1 MKLLLSGLMLLN
13 PLIFFA
19 QVGIGTTSPSVA
31 AALDVTSTTK
41 GFLPPRMTAAQRV
54 NIPAPTPAGLI
65 IWCSDCGTSGELQV
79 FNGSAWTNMIGSAA
93 NGLPV
98 LSATTAATSITSSS
112 ALSGGNVTS
121 DGGSAVTERGICWNT
136 SSNPTIA
143 HSKFISTGTTGSF
156 SATLT
161 GLTAQTIYYVRA
173 YATNAYGISYGT
185 QISFRSG
192 DPSVGDSFG
201 GGKVAYILQSGDP
214 GYDINVMHGIIAAT
228 IDQSSGTT
236 WSNGNTTASHLST
249 GATATAL
256 GTGFTNTETIITIQG
271 NSGSYAAKL
280 CRDYRGGGY
289 SDWYLP
295 SKDEL
300 NKLYINNTLI
310 GLALS
315 GYYWSSSENRTES
328 AWVQSFGSGLQLDYW
343 TKSNNS
349 NSVRAV
355 RSF

>member
-1 MKLLLSGLMLLN
+1 
-13 PLIFFA
+13 
-19 QVGIGTTSPSVA
+19 
-31 AALDVTSTTK
+31 
-41 GFLPPRMTAAQRV
+41 MTAAQRV

-98 LSATTAATSITSSS
+98 LSSTTAATSITSSS
-112 ALSGGNVTS
+112 ALSGGDVTS

-156 SATLT
+156 SGTLA

-185 QISFRSG
+185 QINFRTG
-192 DPSVGDSFG
+192 DPSIGESFG
-201 GGKVAYILQSGDP
+201 GGTVAYILQSGDP
-214 GYDINVMHGIIAAT
+214 GYDINVVHGIIAAN
-228 IDQSSGTT
+228 IDQGSGNT

-249 GATATAL
+249 GATSTAL
-256 GTGFTNTETIITIQG
+256 ATGFTNTETIITIQG
-271 NSGSYAAKL
+271 NTGSYAAKL

-300 NKLYINNTLI
+300 NKLYLNKSYPGMN
-310 GLALS
+310 S
-315 GYYWSSSENRTES
+315 NYYWSSSENRTEN
-328 AWVQSFGSGLQLDYW
+328 AWVQSFGSGVQLDYW
-343 TKSNNS
+343 TKSTNS
-349 NSVRAV
+349 NAVRAV